1 MDDNGSVETL
11 FWARI
16 RWNFVFGLG
25 SFSRYFRRKLLKSF
39 LFLAPGICQRVNLPS
54 IKRAG
59 PTTLCPDPAEN
70 LILFNHLPA

>member
-11 FWARI
+11 FGLVFAGI
-16 RWNFVFGLG
+16 LFFGLG
-25 SFSRYFRRKLLKSF
+25 SFSRYFRRKQLKFFS
-39 LFLAPGICQRVNLPS
+39 FLAPGICPLVNLPS

>member
-11 FWARI
+11 FWAHI

-39 LFLAPGICQRVNLPS
+39 PFLAPGICPLVNLPS
-54 IKRAG
+54 IKE
-59 PTTLCPDPAEN
+59 PTRPRDAPIQLKT
-70 LILFNHLPA
+70 